1 MAFGPWMEVRE
12 GDVHLRLG
20 PIRRDDAHRFVAADA
35 GFGLQSYEVQ
45 RYLGGPAVPTEQ
57 AEEEWWDK
65 ASKDEGSFSWGVYLP
80 DGDDAW
86 KLVGNTSLS
95 FRRDRRQA
103 ESGFVL
109 FDRAHWRQRVA
120 STAHLGRTLFA
131 FRALDLLAITS
142 SVAAPNAGSNRALLG
157 VGYVQTGTCYS
168 LGVVDGK
175 TVDSVEYLLPNPEEE
190 SWRFFWRR
198 PDCDIREEFHRGRD
212 RAVETLARAAR
223 AVTFL

>member
-1 MAFGPWMEVRE
+1 MEVRE

-20 PIRRDDAHRFVAADA
+20 PIRRDDARRFVAAEA
-35 GFGLQSYEVQ
+35 GFGLQSYEVL

-57 AEEEWWDK
+57 TEEEWWDK
-65 ASKDEGSFSWGVYLP
+65 ASKDEGSLGWGVYLP

-86 KLVGNTSLS
+86 QLVGNTDLR
-95 FRRDRRQA
+95 FRSDRRQA

-142 SVAAPNAGSNRALLG
+142 SVAAPNTGSNRALVG
-157 VGYVQTGTCYS
+157 VGYVRTGTRYS
-168 LGVVDGK
+168 LGVADGRV
-175 TVDSVEYLLPNPEEE
+175 VDSVEYLLPNPEEDA
-190 SWRFFWRR
+190 WRFFWRR
-198 PDCDIREEFHRGRD
+198 PDSEIPAEFHQGRD
-212 RAVETLARAAR
+212 RAIGALDRASR
-223 AVTFL
+223 AVTYL